1 MIPNCSAPITPVKP
15 TVTFSVLK
23 PTVTSRKKTSPAKMQ
38 TVHGIMQTALQA
50 RQDWNPV
57 ISITARETSSSR
69 IWTAMARLT
78 VEKAQQTT
86 TAI

>member
-1 MIPNCSAPITPVKP
+1 MIPYCAAPITPVKP
-15 TVTFSVLK
+15 TVTSSVLK

-38 TVHGIMQTALQA
+38 TAHGIMQTALQA